1 MGKRRNISTLQY
13 SITPTLHYSNGKGV
27 EGMPF
32 VSVRMTPK
40 TPEQVAKMAE
50 GISRVI
56 QEACNLKPEHVWIV
70 FEEIPTE
77 HWAIGG
83 HLLGKPQEKKE

>member
-1 MGKRRNISTLQY
+1 
-13 SITPTLHYSNGKGV
+13 
-27 EGMPF
+27 MPF

-40 TPEQVAKMAE
+40 TPEQVAKMSE
-50 GISRVI
+50 GIAKVI
-56 QEACNLKPEHVWIV
+56 MEACNVKPEHVWIV

-83 HLLGKPQEKKE
+83 HLMGKPQEKKE